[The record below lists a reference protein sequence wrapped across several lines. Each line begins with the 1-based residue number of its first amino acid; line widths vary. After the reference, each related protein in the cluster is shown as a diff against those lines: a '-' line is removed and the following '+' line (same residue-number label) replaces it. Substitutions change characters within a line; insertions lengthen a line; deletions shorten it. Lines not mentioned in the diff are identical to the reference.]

1 MNTLW
6 RKLDDDGVPE
16 GAPLSFCP
24 EHKPSTEDVYVN
36 TGCTTNMGCSACID
50 IEIACTVQKVEVA
63 YQDILDYHKMVM
75 PLCMPR
81 LQDLGV
87 NIDILRSATQ
97 LIFGACTMALLTN
110 QSPQAAADAIYTALL
125 NIWSDTKRPVG
136 EHHEKDNE

>member
-6 RKLDDDGVPE
+6 RKLDAEGVPD

-36 TGCTTNMGCSACID
+36 SGCTTNMTCQICSD
-50 IEIACTVQKVEVA
+50 EQIAMKLQKVEVA
-63 YQDILDYHKMVM
+63 YQDVIDFHKMVM

-87 NIDILRSATQ
+87 DIDVLRSCTQ

-125 NIWSDTKRPVG
+125 NIWSVTTGPIG
-136 EHHEKDNE
+136 EHHEQEND